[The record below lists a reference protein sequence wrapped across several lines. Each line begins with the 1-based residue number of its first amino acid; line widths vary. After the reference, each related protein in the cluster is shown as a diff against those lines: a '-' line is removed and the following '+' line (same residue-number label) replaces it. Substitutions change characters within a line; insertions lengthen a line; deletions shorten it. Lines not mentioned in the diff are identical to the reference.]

1 MTWVNFRCVWNW
13 LLGAEFEVYVRGDLN
28 TKEQEKL
35 FTKMKAATSKER
47 RKKYISTLFFFF
59 FFGIGK
65 CFSGNRRLY
74 TYLRPLSNDKSSSR
88 ALFPLSVLLQVNTNL
103 YVGTTLPNFITVFSL
118 TN

>member
-59 FFGIGK
+59 FW
-65 CFSGNRRLY
+65 NW
-74 TYLRPLSNDKSSSR
+74 
-88 ALFPLSVLLQVNTNL
+88 QVFFREQEVI
-103 YVGTTLPNFITVFSL
+103 YISEASIK
-118 TN
+118 

>member
-47 RKKYISTLFFFF
+47 RKKIYFYTFFFF
-59 FFGIGK
+59 F
-65 CFSGNRRLY
+65 LE
-74 TYLRPLSNDKSSSR
+74 L
-88 ALFPLSVLLQVNTNL
+88 ASVFQ
-103 YVGTTLPNFITVFSL
+103 GTGGYIHI
-118 TN
+118 